1 MTKYLNIALVYVAD
15 VCNIEGGWARNTPVG
30 MNLAALS
37 FMLFGTFVRVR
48 SICTAPARLNVIEIM
63 NGTIIVG
70 LTSARRPNASFFN
83 VPMMP
88 YPATKRLK
96 AQAITDAEPYTVI
109 PSADNVTAVIQ
120 TCFNNSV
127 PNVSHILDGKWG
139 LAKVYARRLNRQIH
153 PDITSLLFKPRL
165 LDIQHIWIIKDCVLS
180 FSNPILNSG
189 PSPPEVADY
198 VRSRKATQ
206 QSSDLQ
212 FDT

>member
-1 MTKYLNIALVYVAD
+1 MHHSVLNYFRFTSFVTVQSEHFSPAVLSQVSNYHAFLSPNFFFFFFLTYFLVAQLVL
-15 VCNIEGGWARNTPVG
+15 V
-30 MNLAALS
+30 
-37 FMLFGTFVRVR
+37 
-48 SICTAPARLNVIEIM
+48 
-63 NGTIIVG
+63 
-70 LTSARRPNASFFN
+70 N

-165 LDIQHIWIIKDCVLS
+165 LDS
-180 FSNPILNSG
+180 
-189 PSPPEVADY
+189 E
-198 VRSRKATQ
+198 
-206 QSSDLQ
+206 
-212 FDT
+212 